1 VSERLSHDSAALRT
15 TALAATITLAGCL
28 TLTAFGVVQAQNRLR
43 NDHKNRFDRLAERFV
58 DEVGRRINQVAYGLN
73 GARGVFAASQSVE
86 RLEFRAYVASRDLSE
101 EFPGTLGMGFIEPVA
116 VADVPAFVAQQ
127 RADYAPDYE
136 VITSG
141 THPRLFL
148 TKFIEPLGPNRAAQ
162 GFDVATDPVRFE
174 AIDRAVR
181 TGAPALTARVRLLQE
196 TRDVACF
203 LYLVPVYRN
212 DVTPAT
218 PEERVAAL
226 VGLVY
231 APLVIEDVM
240 SGLITDARDEVDIE
254 LYEGGA
260 TVADHLIYDSDN
272 RLVSA
277 DGTGAFSGRK
287 FSRVMP
293 IAVGGRTWT
302 AALSSLPTFER
313 ELDTR
318 LPLIIGLGGAL
329 VSLLLTGVVVSFG
342 TSCARALHIADEMTR
357 NLRRSEAEAQRL
369 AMVASRTLNGVLITD
384 AQGRIEWVNDGFTRI
399 TGYVIDEVR
408 GRKPGE
414 LLQGPLTDPACI
426 ETMRK
431 GLELHTGFNVEVQNY
446 HKSGRPIWLSVEVR
460 PLRDDA
466 GTLTGY
472 TAIQTDITE
481 RRTARLLLESSEQ
494 RLRALTAQVPGVIFQ
509 FEVAPDGDRRFSFLS
524 EGFRELFGRDPAETL
539 EKPSLLYASVDQKDL
554 KDVYRSLEHAVAA
567 VQPWIQTFRIR
578 TPAGAVRWITARS
591 TATRMADGSK
601 VWFGVLADI
610 TEQQQARLALEE
622 SNTRLAAATAAAQQE
637 AQRAEQANQAKS
649 QFLATMSHEIRTPMN
664 GVIGMTSLLLDTPL
678 SPQQREFTEIVRAS
692 GEALLSLINDIL
704 DFSKIES
711 GRMDLENEPF
721 NVRECVESALDLFA
735 ARAAQKGVDLL
746 YEVADGV
753 PTLILGDTTRL
764 RQILVNLVGNA
775 LKFTERGEIE
785 LTVTVVSLNEQEVEL
800 RFAVRDTGIGIAAE
814 AQDRLFKSFS
824 QVDSSTT
831 RKYGGTGLGLAIS
844 HRLAEIM
851 GGHMGVESVPGRGS
865 TFFFTLRAGR
875 VQTGPRPFVAPT
887 QTPLHGKRVLIV
899 DDNETNRRIVSTLA
913 KRWGMQATLE
923 ASGAAALAHLAKGE
937 TFDLALL
944 DMQMPE
950 MDGAMLA
957 RQIRANPATEH
968 LPLLL
973 LSSIGKIT
981 SDEDARLFSAIL
993 TKPVKPSVL
1002 FDTISR
1008 LFSSAHPL
1016 GPAPGPDATPAVRP
1030 ETRSERILVAE
1041 DNPVNQKVALHMLAR
1056 LGYRADTAGNGV
1068 EAVDAMQRQAYDIIL
1083 MDVQMPEMDGL
1094 EATRVIRKL
1103 KSTTATSPWIIALTA
1118 NAMQGDR
1125 EECLAAGM
1133 NDYLSKPIKANELA
1147 AVLLRS
1153 GAGAAAK
1160 L

>member
-1 VSERLSHDSAALRT
+1 MRERLSHDSAALGT
-15 TALAATITLAGCL
+15 TVLSATITLVGCL
-28 TLTAFGVVQAQNRLR
+28 SLTALGVVQTQNRL
-43 NDHKNRFDRLAERFV
+43 NIEHQNRFDRLAERFTE
-58 DEVGRRINQVAYGLN
+58 EVGGRVNRVVYSLN

-86 RLEFRAYVASRDLSE
+86 RLEFRAYVASRDLSR
-101 EFPGTLGMGFIEPVA
+101 EFPGVLGMGFIESVA
-116 VADVPAFVAQQ
+116 PADVAAFVAQQ
-127 RADYAPDYE
+127 RADNAPDYT
-136 VITSG
+136 VNTSG

-148 TKFIEPLGPNRAAQ
+148 TKFIEPLGPNHAAQ
-162 GFDVATDPVRFE
+162 GFDVATDPVRLE
-174 AIDRAVR
+174 AINRAVR
-181 TGAPALTARVRLLQE
+181 TGEAALTARIKLLQE
-196 TRDVACF
+196 SRDVACF

-212 DVTPAT
+212 GTNPTT
-218 PEERVAAL
+218 PEERTAAL

-231 APLVIEDVM
+231 APLVIDDVM
-240 SGLITDARDEVDIE
+240 IGLIAATRDEVDIE
-254 LYEGGA
+254 LYEGTA
-260 TVADHLIYDSDN
+260 TAADHVIYDSDG

-277 DGTGAFSGRK
+277 DGTGNFGGRK

-302 AALSSLPTFER
+302 AAFSSLPAFER
-313 ELDTR
+313 GLDTR
-318 LPLIIGLGGAL
+318 LPVVIGFGGAL
-329 VSLLLTGVVVSFG
+329 VSLLLTGVVISLG
-342 TSCARALHIADEMTR
+342 SSRARALHLADKMTGS
-357 NLRRSEAEAQRL
+357 LRRSEAEARRL

-399 TGYVIDEVR
+399 TGYVIDDVR

-414 LLQGPLTDPACI
+414 LLQGPNTDPACVEI
-426 ETMRK
+426 MRK
-431 GLELHTGFNVEVQNY
+431 GLEQHTGFDVEVQNY
-446 HKSGRPIWLSVEVR
+446 HKAGHVIWLSVEVR
-460 PLRDDA
+460 PLRDPD
-466 GTLTGY
+466 GVLTGY
-472 TAIQTDITE
+472 MAIQTDITE
-481 RRTARLLLESSEQ
+481 RREARLLLEASEQ

-509 FEVAPDGDRRFSFLS
+509 FEVAPDGNRRFSFLS

-539 EKPSLLYASVDQKDL
+539 DKPSLLYATVHEKDL
-554 KDVYRSLEHAVAA
+554 KAVYRTLEQAVAQA
-567 VQPWIQTFRIR
+567 QPWVQTFRIC
-578 TPAGAVRWITARS
+578 TPEGAVRWINARS
-591 TATRMADGSK
+591 TVNRMGNGTK

-610 TEQQQARLALEE
+610 TEQQQARLEIEE

-637 AQRAEQANQAKS
+637 AARAEQANQAKS

-678 SPQQREFTEIVRAS
+678 SPQQREFTEIVRSS

-753 PTLILGDTTRL
+753 PTLIRGDTTRL
-764 RQILVNLVGNA
+764 RQVLVNLVGNA
-775 LKFTERGEIE
+775 LKFTERGEVE
-785 LTVTVVSLNEQEVEL
+785 LTVTVTLMDEQEVGL
-800 RFAVRDTGIGIAAE
+800 RFAVRDTGIGIPPE

-851 GGHMGVESVPGRGS
+851 GGHMGVESTPGKGS
-865 TFFFTLRAGR
+865 TFFFTIRSGR
-875 VQTGPRPFVAPT
+875 VQAGPRPFVVTTQAP
-887 QTPLHGKRVLIV
+887 LRGKRVLIV

-913 KRWGMQATLE
+913 ERWGMHATLE
-923 ASGAAALAHLAKGE
+923 ASGRAALAHLEQGE

-957 RQIRANPATEH
+957 RAIHAHPGTEH

-1002 FDTISR
+1002 FDTISQ
-1008 LFSSAHPL
+1008 LFGSAHPF
-1016 GPAPGPDATPAVRP
+1016 GPAPIQPVAPPTRP
-1030 ETRSERILVAE
+1030 ETRTERILLAE
-1041 DNPVNQKVALHMLAR
+1041 DNPVNQKVALHILAR
-1056 LGYRADTAGNGV
+1056 LGYRADTAGNGLEAV
-1068 EAVDAMQRQAYDIIL
+1068 EAVQRQDYDIIL
-1083 MDVQMPEMDGL
+1083 MDVQMPEMDGI
-1094 EATRVIRKL
+1094 EATRVIRRL
-1103 KSTTATSPWIIALTA
+1103 KPASGTSPWIIALTA

-1125 EECLAAGM
+1125 EQCLAAGM

-1147 AVLLRS
+1147 AVLVRV
-1153 GAGAAAK
+1153 GTAAAGK